1 MERRVTAVEL
11 RPINLLPAS
20 AIPDE
25 NDDLDPGPDT
35 VVGLDAPNQYKKVVG
50 GYYYSSQI
58 TGVSKP
64 RIELYFEADPGLDD
78 DLTVRVSGIHNIRH
92 SGDNVSIAG
101 SGDFKT
107 INSDRPP
114 YENRAVYSGQRDTP
128 DADTVAATVL
138 YNPGS
143 GTQYGLKKEV
153 VYRARISTL
162 EATTTTAK
170 IVFTS
175 TNPFEVGDVIYVDVR
190 PDDGPFFGLDGL
202 HKVASVGSNFITY
215 SFSSSLEE
223 PINVASVTDEV
234 YVHAVAQSA
243 IRDGATWISPTNV
256 VYVWKDIRWVLFSSS
271 SPITE
276 DGVAPEAV
284 TNLAATDEND
294 TPDGSSNGLS
304 RVTLTWDA
312 PTLNTDGTTL
322 DDLVGYTVW
331 SRQLAQGEW
340 EKYDFTGSETT
351 WSKGGFQQGKRAYF
365 KVFARDSGGNLSDAA
380 NLEYV
385 TSVSVPTVSKPAAP
399 AATTYLGTIKIA
411 YDDLTANGL
420 VQANTAKEIQ
430 VYFSDIDGFTPGP
443 DSYYGKFP
451 ANAGSYIIIP
461 GTEIEDNTDYYI
473 KIVVRDI
480 YGNITD
486 PSDQVSIRARKSEI
500 VTFDMIDVG
509 SLTAQAIVGLQIS
522 TSENASV
529 DGGIVLT
536 KDFLAAYDQGG
547 NQTFRI
553 DADDGSVS
561 IGAYLGRDEAD
572 GFLTIANADL
582 TYTTKIASDSIKLT
596 AETAKSTAESAAQTA
611 DDADEKINDI
621 TEITAGG
628 LRIRK
633 AKTIQ
638 SLNIGSVD
646 LSNNT
651 TKIDGGVIQT
661 GTILANQIGAGNLPV
676 GVIYA
681 GTINADKVSAGTL
694 VGSSVRTNALDGQR
708 VSMSAATNSFR
719 VFNSSGTEVGYVD
732 GGAVSGIGMRLAATS
747 GENIRLSSGFVFIY
761 GDTNEGLFVGSPSTG
776 NSSRVEITTSRFIVR
791 SLASGGYSVVQS
803 TSAGL
808 LTDISVRGTG
818 NAMIYAGSDG
828 LLTRN
833 SSLSGTG
840 IRNVSAGSTGLLVIS
855 GSDRRLKQNIE
866 PLLLGLDLIDK
877 LNPQKFEFKSDPGV
891 VEYGLIAQDV
901 RESLRQLNVED
912 NVNLVFEDTSESN
925 MSQLPEGETDP
936 VLGIEYIKL
945 IPVLINSIKELKSRI
960 ETLESEREISN

>member
-78 DLTVRVSGIHNIRH
+78 DLTVRVSGIHNIVH
-92 SGDNVSIAG
+92 SGNNVAIGG

-143 GTQYGLKKEV
+143 GTQYGVKKEV
-153 VYRARISTL
+153 VYKARISTL

-190 PDDGPFFGLDGL
+190 SDDGPWFGIDGL
-202 HKVASVGSNFITY
+202 HRVDSVGSDFITY
-215 SFSSSLEE
+215 DFSSPLEE
-223 PINVASVTDEV
+223 PIDVASVTDEL

-271 SPITE
+271 TTPKDQSRPK
-276 DGVAPEAV
+276 PV

-304 RVTLTWDA
+304 KVTLTWTA
-312 PTLNTDGTTL
+312 PTLNVDDTPL

-331 SRQLAQGEW
+331 SKQTAQGEW
-340 EKYDFTGSETT
+340 EKFDFTGSETT
-351 WSKGGFQQGKRAYF
+351 WSKGGFQQGKTAYF
-365 KVFARDSGGNLSDAA
+365 KVFARDSGGNLSVGAD
-380 NLEYV
+380 LEYL
-385 TSVSVPTVSKPAAP
+385 TSISVPTVEKPAAP
-399 AATTYLGTIKIA
+399 VATTYLGTIKIA

-473 KIVVRDI
+473 KIIVRDI

-509 SLTAQAIVGLQIS
+509 SLTAQAIIGLQIS

-536 KDFLAAYDQGG
+536 QDFLAAYDQDG
-547 NQTFRI
+547 NQTFRV

-561 IGAYLGRDEAD
+561 IGAYLGRDEAE
-572 GFLTIANADL
+572 GFLTIASADL
-582 TYTTKIASDSIKLT
+582 KYTTKITSDSIKLT
-596 AETAKSTAESAAQTA
+596 ADTAKETAEAAAQTA

-628 LRIRK
+628 IRIRK
-633 AKTIQ
+633 AKAIQ
-638 SLNIGSVD
+638 ALNIGSAT

-661 GTILANQIGAGNLPV
+661 GTILANQIGDGTLPV
-676 GVIYA
+676 NVIYA
-681 GTINADKVSAGTL
+681 GTINADKVTAGTL
-694 VGSSVRTNALDGQR
+694 TGSTVRT
-708 VSMSAATNSFR
+708 AA
-719 VFNSSGTEVGYVD
+719 SGTRVVMSSTDNRFNVYEGSTLVGFID
-732 GGAVSGIGMRLAATS
+732 GIANSGTTGIQLVASIGSARYLASEDGVTISASSSRRLNFSNTGAVSFVSNTNFEVDSLAHSSGKAYVFANAGGFLTSSTSTS
-747 GENIRLSSGFVFIY
+747 GVSDARVKTDVSDSDLGLKFISDLKPVKFKWVDGENSQEVHRTKY
-761 GDTNEGLFVGSPSTG
+761 Q
-776 NSSRVEITTSRFIVR
+776 
-791 SLASGGYSVVQS
+791 Y
-803 TSAGL
+803 GL
-808 LTDISVRGTG
+808 L
-818 NAMIYAGSDG
+818 
-828 LLTRN
+828 
-833 SSLSGTG
+833 
-840 IRNVSAGSTGLLVIS
+840 
-855 GSDRRLKQNIE
+855 
-866 PLLLGLDLIDK
+866 
-877 LNPQKFEFKSDPGV
+877 
-891 VEYGLIAQDV
+891 AQSV
-901 RESLRQLNVED
+901 RESLETQGLYQDTAIVQDEPDVESFKKAYPTIADELDENPLLSLDYVQLTPILIKAVQE
-912 NVNLVFEDTSESN
+912 
-925 MSQLPEGETDP
+925 MSSKIDALE
-936 VLGIEYIKL
+936 L
-945 IPVLINSIKELKSRI
+945 ELK
-960 ETLESEREISN
+960 LLKDGDK

>member
-25 NDDLDPGPDT
+25 NDNLDPGPDT

-92 SGDNVSIAG
+92 SGDNVAITG

-114 YENRAVYSGQRDTP
+114 YEDRAVYSGQRDTP
-128 DADTVAATVL
+128 DADTIAATVL

-143 GTQYGLKKEV
+143 GTQYGVKKEV

-175 TNPFEVGDVIYVDVR
+175 TNPFKVGDVIYVDVR
-190 PDDGPFFGLDGL
+190 PDDGPWFGIDGL
-202 HKVASVGSNFITY
+202 HRVDSVGSNFVTY
-215 SFSSSLEE
+215 DFSSSLEE
-223 PINVASVTDEV
+223 PINVASVTDEL

-271 SPITE
+271 SPISK

-304 RVTLTWDA
+304 KVTLTWDA

-340 EKYDFTGSETT
+340 EKYDFTGSETA

-399 AATTYLGTIKIA
+399 VATTYLGTIKIA
-411 YDDLTANGL
+411 YDDLTASGL

-430 VYFSDIDGFTPGP
+430 VYFSDVDGFTPGP

-582 TYTTKIASDSIKLT
+582 TYTTKITSNSIKLT
-596 AETAKSTAESAAQTA
+596 ADNAKTTADAAAQTA
-611 DDADEKINDI
+611 DNAEEKINDI
-621 TEITAGG
+621 TEISAGVV
-628 LRIRK
+628 RIRK
-633 AKTIQ
+633 AKAIQ
-638 SLNIGSVD
+638 ALNIGSAT

-661 GTILANQIGAGNLPV
+661 GTILANQIGDGSLPV

-681 GTINADKVSAGTL
+681 GTISANSVSAGVLTGSTVQTTATGRRARL
-694 VGSSVRTNALDGQR
+694 NADTDALEIMNTNGVVTGKVYTFGTNNNQIVMESADGISSFTASGGSVSMATTNGYCKIDSGGFEVSSSPIDLLSLGTGSGDTYNIVHSRNDSSVRG
-708 VSMSAATNSFR
+708 
-719 VFNSSGTEVGYVD
+719 
-732 GGAVSGIGMRLAATS
+732 
-747 GENIRLSSGFVFIY
+747 RLSRI
-761 GDTNEGLFVGSPSTG
+761 
-776 NSSRVEITTSRFIVR
+776 
-791 SLASGGYSVVQS
+791 Q
-803 TSAGL
+803 
-808 LTDISVRGTG
+808 
-818 NAMIYAGSDG
+818 
-828 LLTRN
+828 
-833 SSLSGTG
+833 LSGTG
-840 IRNVSAGSTGLLVIS
+840 IRNVNVGASGILTTST
-855 GSDRRLKQNIE
+855 SDERLKQNIE
-866 PLLLGLDLIDK
+866 PLTLGLNIVEK
-877 LNPQKFEFKSDPGV
+877 LDPKKFEFKDEPGTI
-891 VEYGLIAQDV
+891 EYGLIAQEVRDV
-901 RESLRQLNVED
+901 LNTLGITD
-912 NVNLVFEDTSESN
+912 NTNLVFEDNSEGNLSR
-925 MSQLPEGETDP
+925 LPEGETGP
-936 VLGIEYIKL
+936 VLGVEYMKL
-945 IPVLINSIKELKSRI
+945 IPILINSVKELQNRI
-960 ETLESEREISN
+960 EFLERERESN

>member
-411 YDDLTANGL
+411 YDDLTDNGL

-582 TYTTKIASDSIKLT
+582 TYTTKITSNSIKLT
-596 AETAKSTAESAAQTA
+596 ADTAKETADAAAQTA
-611 DDADEKINDI
+611 DTAEEKINDI
-621 TEITAGG
+621 TEITPGG
-628 LRIRK
+628 IRIRK
-633 AKTIQ
+633 AKAIQ
-638 SLNIGSVD
+638 ALNSTSAT

-651 TKIDGGVIQT
+651 TEIDGGVIRT
-661 GTILANQIGAGNLPV
+661 GTILASQLGAGNLPV
-676 GVIYA
+676 NVIY
-681 GTINADKVSAGTL
+681 TRDLDADKITSGTVTGRTVRTASSGTRVVMSSTDNRFNVYEGSTL
-694 VGSSVRTNALDGQR
+694 VGFIDGIANAGTTGIQLVASIGSARYLASEDGVTISASSSRRLNFSNT
-708 VSMSAATNSFR
+708 
-719 VFNSSGTEVGYVD
+719 
-732 GGAVSGIGMRLAATS
+732 GAVSFVSNTNFEVDSLAHSSGKAYVFANAQGFLTSSTSTS
-747 GENIRLSSGFVFIY
+747 GVSDARVKTDVSDSDLGLKFISDLKPVKFKWVDGENSQEVHRTKY
-761 GDTNEGLFVGSPSTG
+761 Q
-776 NSSRVEITTSRFIVR
+776 
-791 SLASGGYSVVQS
+791 Y
-803 TSAGL
+803 GL
-808 LTDISVRGTG
+808 LAQSVKESLE
-818 NAMIYAGSDG
+818 AQG
-828 LLTRN
+828 LYQDTAIVQDEPDVASFKEAYPTIAEELDEN
-833 SSLSGTG
+833 
-840 IRNVSAGSTGLLVIS
+840 
-855 GSDRRLKQNIE
+855 
-866 PLLLGLDLIDK
+866 PLLSLDYVQLTPILIK
-877 LNPQKFEFKSDPGV
+877 AVQE
-891 VEYGLIAQDV
+891 
-901 RESLRQLNVED
+901 
-912 NVNLVFEDTSESN
+912 
-925 MSQLPEGETDP
+925 MSSKIDALE
-936 VLGIEYIKL
+936 L
-945 IPVLINSIKELKSRI
+945 ELK
-960 ETLESEREISN
+960 LLKDGDK